1 MTNNILDTVAYYMP
15 TGDTGICFI
24 LGFEGGFYKVQ
35 DFHSGAILFLLPE
48 WIEGW
53 KALFLFKTNWL
64 INSINQ
70 FQPTLPAHII
80 LCV

>member
-24 LGFEGGFYKVQ
+24 LGFEEGFYKVQ

-48 WIEGW
+48 WIEG
-53 KALFLFKTNWL
+53 
-64 INSINQ
+64 
-70 FQPTLPAHII
+70 
-80 LCV
+80 